1 LGLKLGAA
9 GIAKFVPLFGI
20 FLATRNEM
28 RWKEPIDVQESR
40 AEVGEVL
47 PEESRCLEAKCQESK
62 MKSKYWANQAR
73 AAMRSRDHWRDKAQ
87 AAEAELQ
94 TLRQTL
100 ATYQKSTPR

>member
-1 LGLKLGAA
+1 MFKSPARKLARCFQKSRDA
-9 GIAKFVPLFGI
+9 
-20 FLATRNEM
+20 
-28 RWKEPIDVQESR
+28 WKQ
-40 AEVGEVL
+40 
-47 PEESRCLEAKCQESK
+47 KCQESK

>member
-47 PEESRCLEAKCQESK
+47 PEESRCLEAEV
-62 MKSKYWANQAR
+62 
-73 AAMRSRDHWRDKAQ
+73 
-87 AAEAELQ
+87 
-94 TLRQTL
+94 
-100 ATYQKSTPR
+100 PRIQDEIEVLGQSSPCGHA